1 MIIKKKSYIFS
12 KNFSLFY
19 FKSSFFVLSD
29 NGYLILKLPQ
39 IYYEK
44 RYAEKLSLIFLSYY
58 HFQSLLKSIITVYD
72 RLCLYYFSR
81 LRLKG
86 LGYRIKYIS
95 ESLYKFYFVF
105 VNFYY
110 LHIPLSIIFKKRGKI
125 LIFFSSNFWVLQT
138 LLSKLVLLKATIPYI
153 KSGLLFPKSIVILRV
168 GKKRLK

>member
-1 MIIKKKSYIFS
+1 MKKKSYIFS
-12 KNFSLFY
+12 KKISLFY
-19 FKSSFFVLSD
+19 FKSLLVLVSD
-29 NGYLILKLPQ
+29 NGYFILKLPK

-44 RYAEKLSLIFLSYY
+44 KYTEKLSLIFLSYY

-72 RLCLYYFSR
+72 RLILYYFSR
-81 LRLKG
+81 LRMKG
-86 LGYRIKYIS
+86 LGYRLKCIS

-110 LHIPLSIIFKKRGKI
+110 LHVPPSIIFKKRGKI

-138 LLSKLVLLKATIPYI
+138 LLSKLVLLKATIPYK
-153 KSGLLFPKSIVILRV
+153 KSGLLFPKAMVILRV